1 MKKILLSVV
10 ALSAYT
16 AVNAQ
21 CNELFISEYVE
32 GSGNDK
38 AIELYNP
45 TNSAISL
52 TNYVLARY
60 SNGSSSISDQTS
72 LTGTIAAH
80 STFVIVNGQ
89 TTVEQGGTSPAVSP
103 ALQAY
108 ATSPNNGQLDHAYPA
123 PTYMN
128 GDDALTL
135 EKNGVK
141 VDIFGK
147 IGEDPGTAWTNVFPY
162 STNQGTWI
170 TRDYTLVRKAS
181 VTGGVTTN
189 PTAFDPLAEYDTL
202 PENTWTGLGAHTCSC
217 PTSVEEIA
225 NNISVVIFPNPSNLN
240 FFNVA
245 SSEVVEAV
253 EVYNVMGQRVIVK
266 EGNKTAKQITV
277 ETGNIAKGVYT
288 VKVLYANNKITV
300 TRLSIQ

>member
-1 MKKILLSVV
+1 MKKILLSVI

-38 AIELYNP
+38 AIEIYNP
-45 TNSAISL
+45 TNSPVNLSGYL
-52 TNYVLARY
+52 LARY
-60 SNGSSSISDQTS
+60 SNGSSTIVGSTLLLS
-72 LTGTIAAH
+72 GTIAPH
-80 STFVIVNGQ
+80 DVFVVANGQ
-89 TTVEQGGTSPAVSP
+89 TTVENGGTSPAVSP
-103 ALQAY
+103 ALQAL
-108 ATSPNNGQLDHAYPA
+108 ADQLDGPYGTDGA

-128 GDDALTL
+128 GDDAVTL

-147 IGEDPGTAWTNVFPY
+147 IGEDPGTAWTSTFPHN
-162 STNQGTWI
+162 TNQGTWI

-189 PTAFDPLAEYDTL
+189 PTTFNPLAEYDTL
-202 PENTWTGLGAHTCSC
+202 PENTWTGLGTHTCSC
-217 PTSVEEIA
+217 PTSVEEMA
-225 NNISVVIFPNPSNLN
+225 NNISVIVYPNPSNTN
-240 FFNVA
+240 FFNVT
-245 SSEVVEAV
+245 SSEVIETI

-277 ETGNIAKGVYT
+277 ETGTVAKGVYT
-288 VKVLYANNKITV
+288 VKVRYANNKITV

>member
-10 ALSAYT
+10 ALSSYV

-38 AIELYNP
+38 AIEIYNP
-45 TNSAISL
+45 TNADISL

-60 SNGSSSISDQTS
+60 SNGSTSISDQTT

-80 STFVIVNGQ
+80 SAFVIVNGQ
-89 TTVEQGGTSPAVSP
+89 TTVQNGGTSPAVSL
-103 ALQAY
+103 ALQAM
-108 ATSPNNGQLDHAYPA
+108 ADQLDHAYPA

-128 GDDALTL
+128 GNDALTL

-147 IGEDPGTAWTNVFPY
+147 IGEDPGQSWSDVFPFTDA
-162 STNQGTWI
+162 SGAWWTKDQ
-170 TRDYTLVRKAS
+170 TLQRKAA
-181 VTGGVTTN
+181 VMGGVTTN
-189 PTAFDPLAEYDTL
+189 PTTFNPTVEWDSL
-202 PENTWTGLGAHTCSC
+202 PNNTWTGLGAHTCDC

-225 NNISVVIFPNPSNLN
+225 NNISVVVFPNPANAN
-240 FFNVA
+240 YFNVA
-245 SSEVVEAV
+245 SSETIEAI
-253 EVYNVMGQRVIVK
+253 ELYNVMGQRVLVK

-277 ETGNIAKGVYT
+277 ETGAVAKGVYT

-300 TRLSIQ
+300 TRLSVQ

>member
-38 AIELYNP
+38 AIEIYNP
-45 TNSAISL
+45 TNASISL

-60 SNGSSSISDQTS
+60 SNGSTSISDQTA

-89 TTVEQGGTSPAVSP
+89 TTVQNGGTSPAVTP
-103 ALQAY
+103 ALQAI
-108 ATSPNNGQLDHAYPA
+108 ANQLDGAYPA

-128 GDDALTL
+128 GNDALTL
-135 EKNGVK
+135 EKSGVK

-147 IGEDPGTAWTNVFPY
+147 IGEDPGQSWSDVFPY
-162 STNQGTWI
+162 TDAQGAWWTK
-170 TRDYTLVRKAS
+170 DQTLKRKPA
-181 VTGGVTTN
+181 VMGGVTTN
-189 PTAFDPLAEYDTL
+189 PTAFNPTAEWDSL
-202 PENTWTGLGAHTCSC
+202 PNNTWTGLGSHTCDC
-217 PTSVEEIA
+217 PTSVEEID
-225 NNISVVIFPNPSNLN
+225 NSISVVVFPNPSNTGY
-240 FFNVA
+240 FNIT
-245 SSEVVEAV
+245 SSEVISAV
-253 EVYNVMGQRVIVK
+253 ELYNVMGQRVLVK
-266 EGNKTAKQITV
+266 EGNKTAKQV
-277 ETGNIAKGVYT
+277 SLETGSVAKGVYT
-288 VKVLYANNKITV
+288 AKVLYANNKITV